1 MASFLITGVAGFIG
15 SNLALHLLEE
25 GHTVVGIDNFS
36 NGFKENIDI
45 IFNHP
50 KSEQFTFTQGDITDF
65 ETCLKAC
72 TGIHYVSHQ
81 AALGSVPRSLK
92 FPELYNEH
100 NTTGTLNMMRA
111 ARDTGVKCFVYASS
125 SSVYGDTPTL
135 PKVET
140 MTPNPKSP
148 YAISKLTTEYYGKV
162 FWESYGLP
170 TIGLRYFNVFGPRQ
184 NPNSQYAAVIPKFIT
199 SFLENTSPIIHG
211 DGEQTRDFTYIT
223 NVLQANVKACLASE
237 KAFGE
242 AYNIGCG
249 GRISIK
255 DLAEKIKTAT
265 GATCAPEF
273 SETRAGDVRDSQ
285 ADINKAKQLLGLKE
299 LINLEEGLQ
308 LTVNWYKENKT
319 K

>member
-1 MASFLITGVAGFIG
+1 MASFLITGAAGFIG
-15 SNLALHLLEE
+15 SNLATHLLEE
-25 GHTVVGIDNFS
+25 GHTVVGLDNFS
-36 NGFKENIDI
+36 NGFKENIEAI
-45 IFNHP
+45 KSHP
-50 KSEQFTFTQGDITDF
+50 KAANFSFIEGDITNF
-65 ETCLKAC
+65 ETCQTAC
-72 TGIHYVSHQ
+72 KGIDYVSHQ

-111 ARDTGVKCFVYASS
+111 ARDANVKCFVYASS

-148 YAISKLTTEYYGKV
+148 YAISKLTTEHYGKV
-162 FWESYGLP
+162 FWEAYGLP

-199 SFLENTSPIIHG
+199 SFLEETAPVIHG
-211 DGEQTRDFTYIT
+211 DGEQTRDFTYIS
-223 NVLQANVKACLASE
+223 NVVQANVKACYASE
-237 KAFGE
+237 EAFGE

-255 DLAEKIKTAT
+255 ALTEKIKVAT
-265 GATCAPEF
+265 HASVEPEY

-285 ADINKAKQLLGLKE
+285 ADINKAKTLLKIE
-299 LINLEEGLQ
+299 EFIDLEEGLQ
-308 LTVNWYKENKT
+308 LTVDWYNENKT